1 MLFRRARFEATVP
14 YRDPERR
21 RQYQRDRARLRRAG
35 RTDSPP
41 KLTLPDAVRIK
52 TARDIL
58 ELLEEQINLLR
69 ADLGLGTIERARTLG
84 ALAGVALR
92 AVETADLEAR
102 LAALE
107 KVLAGRRSRR

>member
-1 MLFRRARFEATVP
+1 MPF
-14 YRDPERR
+14 RDPERR

-35 RTDSPP
+35 RADAPA
-41 KLTLPDAVRIK
+41 KVALPDPVRIQ
-52 TARDIL
+52 TARD
-58 ELLEEQINLLR
+58 LLDLLGEQINILR
-69 ADLGLGTIERARTLG
+69 CDLSLGTVERARTLG

-107 KVLAGRRSRR
+107 NVLNLRGSR